1 MLSACIFDLDGVIVD
16 TASYHYLAWKRLAAT
31 LGFVFSE
38 QQNERLKGVSR
49 MESLDIF
56 LEEGNIR
63 ITSGADKKV
72 LAEQKNNWYM
82 EYISQ
87 LTPAAILPGVLDFLH
102 ELKQHRLKIALGS
115 ASKNA
120 GLIIDKLQI
129 AGLFEVVVDGT
140 KITKAKPDP
149 EIFLLAAKALG
160 VSPAACVVFE
170 DAEAGVEA
178 ATRAAMASVG
188 VGNPDILK
196 KATWLIPDFKAS
208 AALDQVKKFL
218 YE

>member
-1 MLSACIFDLDGVIVD
+1 MIRACIFDLDGVIVD

-31 LGFVFSE
+31 LGFAFSE

-49 MESLDIF
+49 MESLNIL
-56 LEEGNIR
+56 LEEGNIH
-63 ITSGADKKV
+63 IPEADKKV
-72 LAEQKNNWYM
+72 LAEQKNTWYA

-87 LTPAAILPGVLDFLH
+87 LTPAAVLPGVTDFLH
-102 ELKQHRLKIALGS
+102 ELKQHGKKIALGS

-120 GLIIDKLQI
+120 GMILDKLQI
-129 AGLFEVVVDGT
+129 ADLFDAVVDGT
-140 KITKAKPDP
+140 KTTKAKPDP
-149 EIFLLAAKALG
+149 EIFLLAAKILG

-178 ATRAAMASVG
+178 AARAAMTSVG
-188 VGNPDILK
+188 VGNSDILK
-196 KATWLIPDFKAS
+196 KAAWVIPNFNAS
-208 AALDQVKKFL
+208 AALEQVKKFL